1 MLNYPKTTAVKALCV
16 CEVQDPSKSGVV
28 VSNEVQFFVEKPS
41 SMSELLSS
49 DPTSLL
55 VRTAVLKQ
63 ALDWL
68 TQL

>member
-1 MLNYPKTTAVKALCV
+1 M

-28 VSNEVQFFVEKPS
+28 VSNEVREVQFFVEKPS